1 MGTERTQQ
9 RRSGPEPV
17 SHSSGLNH
25 WGLVPGGD
33 APDAKT
39 GPEAL
44 RVELHYEPTLGGMSD
59 KGEGFLEEADLSR
72 GLMDREH
79 LEWGENKEKTLQA
92 QARA

>member
-1 MGTERTQQ
+1 MGREGTQQ

-33 APDAKT
+33 AP
-39 GPEAL
+39 EAL
-44 RVELHYEPTLGGMSD
+44 RVEVHYEPTLGGMSD

-72 GLMDREH
+72 GLKDREH

-92 QARA
+92 QERA